1 MSKISRRQFIY
12 GTAALLAQ
20 SRLALAAEKRKIVV
34 GTWGGD
40 FGRLLRDN
48 VDQPLMLPE
57 GIEAVQ
63 SVANAATRRAKLL
76 AERQVRRGSMDVVCL
91 ADFDMFAGSQAGA
104 LEAITQE
111 RVSRLDKV
119 LPFLKTTYS
128 IPHIYSAHVLV
139 YNTEKIKEKPK
150 SFADLWDPKY
160 KGRVGLV
167 DALFPTN
174 TVIAAIV
181 GGGSPTNIEPAA
193 AKLRELHELQAKVYP
208 SQEALGIGLKA
219 GETWIA
225 VTAAARSYMWS
236 KAGIPVAFSV
246 PSEGGFPAT
255 YEASVPKN
263 ASNKDDGYRYLDA
276 MLDPRAQLAFAAKMG
291 YLPCV
296 SDAKLPPDLDEA
308 IGFTEAEQERMLKI
322 DLDYLTKEHAGILDS
337 WMKIFFKA

>member
-1 MSKISRRQFIY
+1 MNTISRRQFMY
-12 GTAALLAQ
+12 GAAAVLLQ
-20 SRLALAAEKRKIVV
+20 SKFALAAEQSTMVV

-48 VDQPLMLPE
+48 VDQPLMKPQ
-57 GIEAVQ
+57 GIEVVQ
-63 SVANAATRRAKLL
+63 AVANAATRRAKLL
-76 AERQVRRGSMDVVCL
+76 AERQLRRGSMDVVCL
-91 ADFDMFAGSQAGA
+91 ADFDMFAGFQAGA
-104 LEAITQE
+104 LEPVTRE
-111 RVSRLDKV
+111 RVARLDKV
-119 LPFLKTTYS
+119 LPFLKTSYS

-139 YNTEKIKEKPK
+139 YNTEKIKGKPK
-150 SFADLWDPKY
+150 SFSELWNPEY

-181 GGGSPTNIEPAA
+181 GGGSPTNIAPAA
-193 AKLRELHELQAKVYP
+193 AKLRELHDLQAKVYP

-219 GETWIA
+219 GDTWIA
-225 VTAAARSYMWS
+225 VTAAARSYMWH

-255 YEASVPKN
+255 YEAGVPKN
-263 ASNKDDGYRYLDA
+263 AHLKADGYKYLDA
-276 MLDPRAQLAFAAKMG
+276 MLEPSAQLAFAAKMG

-296 SDAKLPPDLDEA
+296 SDAKLPPDLDKA
-308 IGFTEAEQERMLKI
+308 IGFTQAEQDRMLKI
-322 DLDYLTKEHAGILDS
+322 NLDYLTKEHASILDT